1 MAQDQYPFSRAEENI
16 MEVNWMDT
24 SQYLSLFLEES
35 EENIENLNQSML
47 ELEKNPEDIEI
58 ISEIFRYAHTLK
70 GMSATM
76 GYNNLA
82 ELTHNMENV
91 LDKLRN
97 KELKASTGLVTVLFE
112 CVDML
117 EKMIGNIADGGDDQM
132 DTSAIVSKLANVGN
146 DENAKE
152 APEQASEDEK
162 CNLELNVYDKNV
174 LKEAKNK
181 LYNAYEITVELRKDC
196 QLKAAR
202 AFVVFNN
209 LQQYGE
215 IVKSNPPA
223 EDLEKEKFGHTIT
236 LVYLTQ
242 TNREFIKDLIN
253 NISEIDF
260 CSVDEVDPKKY
271 SDSVKVEAAT
281 AQKVQTKAKKAP
293 QPTKKVQTGTHGR
306 KLGQSVRVDLDR
318 LDKFMNLVGEL
329 VIHRTRLEQI
339 SESNHITELNETLEQ
354 IGRVTSDLQ
363 DLVMK
368 VRMIPLEQVFSRL
381 PRMMRDLSTELNK
394 QIEFVMKGQETE
406 LDRTV
411 IDELGESIIHL
422 LRNSVDHGIE
432 SREERIKAG
441 KDPVGHV
448 TVTAYQE
455 GNKAVIKVED
465 DGKGLDIEKIKEKA
479 QEKGIDTTG
488 MSDVDIQN
496 LIFVEGFSTS
506 DKVTDI
512 SGRGV
517 GMGVVKTKVTSVGG
531 SVDVK
536 SEVGRGTTFTIYLP
550 LTLSIIQALLV
561 KVKDETFAISLGFIE
576 KVIKINKD
584 DIKYSNNREVIV
596 YRDQIIRALRLS
608 EKLRIES
615 DNKSEGFVVIV
626 KLGEKHLG
634 LIVDSLVGQQEIVI
648 KPLGKSLK
656 GLKQYVG
663 STILGDGR
671 VTLILDIVSIISE
684 R

>member
-1 MAQDQYPFSRAEENI
+1 MKL
-16 MEVNWMDT
+16 DT

-47 ELEKNPEDIEI
+47 ELEKNPEDTEI

-70 GMSATM
+70 GMAATM
-76 GYNNLA
+76 GYNNIS
-82 ELTHNMENV
+82 ELTHKMENV

-97 KELKASTGLVTVLFE
+97 KELKASTNLVTVLFQ

-117 EKMIGNIADGGDDQM
+117 EKMIGNIADGKNDDM
-132 DTSAIVSKLANVGN
+132 DTSSIIAKLNSIS
-146 DENAKE
+146 ENKPAKQDAVRE
-152 APEQASEDEK
+152 SSDM
-162 CNLELNVYDKNV
+162 ELNVYDKNI
-174 LKEAKNK
+174 LNEAKSR
-181 LYNAYEITVELRKDC
+181 LYNAFEITVELRKDC
-196 QLKAAR
+196 QLKSAR
-202 AFVVFNN
+202 AFLVFNN

-223 EDLEKEKFGHTIT
+223 EDLEKEEFGLTIN
-236 LVYLTQ
+236 LIYLTQ
-242 TNREFIKDLIN
+242 REKEFIKNVID
-253 NISEIDF
+253 NISEIEY
-260 CSVDEVDPKKY
+260 CSVDDVDPQKY
-271 SDSVKVEAAT
+271 NEAVLVEAKT
-281 AQKVQTKAKKAP
+281 TQEVKEEKSAP
-293 QPTKKVQTGTHGR
+293 KTQSNAGANTQGK

-339 SESNHITELNETLEQ
+339 SSSNHITELNETLEQ
-354 IGRVTSDLQ
+354 VGRITSDLQ

-368 VRMIPLEQVFSRL
+368 VRMIPLDRVFARL
-381 PRMMRDLSTELNK
+381 PRMVRDLSTELGK
-394 QIEFVMKGQETE
+394 EIDFVIKGQETE

-432 SREERIKAG
+432 SREERIKSG

-448 TVTAYQE
+448 TITAYQE

-465 DGKGLDIEKIKEKA
+465 DGRGLDVEKIKRKA
-479 QEKGIDTTG
+479 EAKGISTEG
-488 MSDVDIQN
+488 MSDTDIQN

-517 GMGVVKTKVTSVGG
+517 GMGVVKTKVTAVGG

-536 SEVGRGTTFTIYLP
+536 SEVGKGTTFIVYLP

-561 KVKDETFAISLGFIE
+561 KVGEETFAISLGFIE
-576 KVIKINKD
+576 KVINISKD

-596 YRDQIIRALRLS
+596 YRDQIIRVIRLS
-608 EKLRIES
+608 ERLHIQS
-615 DNKSEGFVVIV
+615 DNETDGFVVIV
-626 KLGEKHLG
+626 KLGDKQIG
-634 LIVDSLVGQQEIVI
+634 LMVDSLIGQQEIVI

-684 R
+684 G

>member
-1 MAQDQYPFSRAEENI
+1 MKL
-16 MEVNWMDT
+16 DT

-47 ELEKNPEDIEI
+47 ELEKNPEDTEI

-70 GMSATM
+70 GMAATM
-76 GYNNLA
+76 GYNNIS
-82 ELTHNMENV
+82 ELTHKMENV

-97 KELKASTGLVTVLFE
+97 KELKASTNLVTVLFQ

-117 EKMIGNIADGGDDQM
+117 EKMIGNIADGKNDDM
-132 DTSAIVSKLANVGN
+132 DTSSIIAKLNSIS
-146 DENAKE
+146 ENKPAKQDAVRE
-152 APEQASEDEK
+152 SSDM
-162 CNLELNVYDKNV
+162 ELNVYDKNI
-174 LKEAKNK
+174 LNEAKSR
-181 LYNAYEITVELRKDC
+181 LYNAFEITVELRKDC
-196 QLKAAR
+196 QLKSAR
-202 AFVVFNN
+202 AFLVFNN

-223 EDLEKEKFGHTIT
+223 EDLEKEEFGLTIN
-236 LVYLTQ
+236 LIYLTQ
-242 TNREFIKDLIN
+242 REKEFIKNVID
-253 NISEIDF
+253 NISEIEY
-260 CSVDEVDPKKY
+260 CSVDDVDPQKY
-271 SDSVKVEAAT
+271 NEAVLVEAKT
-281 AQKVQTKAKKAP
+281 TQEVKEEKSAP
-293 QPTKKVQTGTHGR
+293 KTQSNAGANTQGK

-339 SESNHITELNETLEQ
+339 SSSNHITELNETLEQ
-354 IGRVTSDLQ
+354 VGRITSDLQ

-368 VRMIPLEQVFSRL
+368 VRMIPLDRVFARL
-381 PRMMRDLSTELNK
+381 PRMVRDLSTELGK
-394 QIEFVMKGQETE
+394 EIDFAIKGQETE

-432 SREERIKAG
+432 SREERIKSG

-448 TVTAYQE
+448 TITAYQE

-465 DGKGLDIEKIKEKA
+465 DGRGLDVEKIKRKA
-479 QEKGIDTTG
+479 EAKGISTEG
-488 MSDVDIQN
+488 MSDTDIQN

-517 GMGVVKTKVTSVGG
+517 GMGVVKTKVTAVGG

-536 SEVGRGTTFTIYLP
+536 SEVGKGTTFIVYLP

-561 KVKDETFAISLGFIE
+561 KVGEETFAISLGFIE
-576 KVIKINKD
+576 KVINISKD

-596 YRDQIIRALRLS
+596 YRDQIIRVIRLS
-608 EKLRIES
+608 ERLHIQS
-615 DNKSEGFVVIV
+615 DNETDGFVVIV
-626 KLGEKHLG
+626 KLGDKQIG
-634 LIVDSLVGQQEIVI
+634 LMVDSLIGQQEIVI

-684 R
+684 G